1 MMVFATLLETA
12 IPEITG
18 QIVDTLFSSNRPK
31 NEAFSY
37 SVILFSV
44 IALSSLFALISV
56 SASSWISNKV
66 IMDLRVN
73 MFTKLLRLPKS
84 YFDKNTTGET
94 LSKLTFDVEQISAAA
109 STIWLEFIKS
119 SFTVIILT
127 GYLFYKSFLLS
138 LSLIVLLPLVYLAV
152 RFSTSRIRK
161 GSARVQESMGKMT
174 HLLDENIS
182 GNDLIKI
189 YQAQETETNKFFS
202 IINTI
207 RQQRFKVDMA
217 GGLNTSIVNA
227 LIGLSL
233 AFVVYFSSTYLVM
246 SAGDFL
252 AYFTAMGMLVKPA
265 KTLIN
270 INKPLQQAIVAGKSV
285 FSLIDESPESNP
297 SKNPIHSISGEICFD
312 NVSFSYDNEKPSLA
326 NINLTIKKGET
337 IALVGSTGSGK
348 TTMVNLLTRFYNPS
362 SGKILIDGQDIVSY
376 ELESYR
382 SNFSYVDQNVR
393 LFNDTISGNIAF
405 GQKESMSMDL
415 IRNAAKVSNS
425 IEFIEKLDKKFDSD
439 IGEDGVTL
447 SGGQRQRLSIARA
460 IAKDSPI
467 LILDE
472 ATSALDSATEKLV
485 QSAINKMQQN
495 RTTIIIAH
503 RLTTIQN
510 ADRIIV
516 LKNGEIIEQGTHSE
530 LIKNAGEYSKLHQQQ
545 T

>member
-18 QIVDTLFSSNRPK
+18 QIVDTLFSSNLPK

-44 IALSSLFALISV
+44 IALSSLFALISI

-233 AFVVYFSSTYLVM
+233 AFVVYF
-246 SAGDFL
+246 
-252 AYFTAMGMLVKPA
+252 
-265 KTLIN
+265 
-270 INKPLQQAIVAGKSV
+270 
-285 FSLIDESPESNP
+285 
-297 SKNPIHSISGEICFD
+297 
-312 NVSFSYDNEKPSLA
+312 
-326 NINLTIKKGET
+326 
-337 IALVGSTGSGK
+337 
-348 TTMVNLLTRFYNPS
+348 
-362 SGKILIDGQDIVSY
+362 
-376 ELESYR
+376 
-382 SNFSYVDQNVR
+382 
-393 LFNDTISGNIAF
+393 
-405 GQKESMSMDL
+405 
-415 IRNAAKVSNS
+415 
-425 IEFIEKLDKKFDSD
+425 
-439 IGEDGVTL
+439 
-447 SGGQRQRLSIARA
+447 
-460 IAKDSPI
+460 
-467 LILDE
+467 
-472 ATSALDSATEKLV
+472 
-485 QSAINKMQQN
+485 
-495 RTTIIIAH
+495 
-503 RLTTIQN
+503 
-510 ADRIIV
+510 
-516 LKNGEIIEQGTHSE
+516 
-530 LIKNAGEYSKLHQQQ
+530 
-545 T
+545 